1 MVRCDHVGATAVL
14 ALDRVGEAVVDSGID
29 VHASDAAKAEFAFH
43 KAEHPP
49 DEPAPAGRRLDE
61 DVVQQCVA
69 ARPTGTRDR
78 EADQAAPAPES
89 RDDRP
94 RVGELVPH
102 LALGERAASPL
113 RTLERQRALA
123 DALPR
128 GLARREQA
136 RARRRCRYAVF
147 PRASCSTSRDVMMR
161 SAERRLHAIAT
172 S

>member
-1 MVRCDHVGATAVL
+1 MVRCDHLRATATVT
-14 ALDRVGEAVVDSGID
+14 LDGVGEAVVDSGVD
-29 VHASDAAKAEFAFH
+29 VHASDAANAELAFQE
-43 KAEHPP
+43 AEHPP
-49 DEPAPAGRRLDE
+49 DEPAPAERRLDE
-61 DVVQQCVA
+61 DVVQQRVA
-69 ARPTGTRDR
+69 ARPSGTRDC
-78 EADQAAPAPES
+78 EADQARPAPES

-102 LALGERAASPL
+102 LTFGERAAAPL
-113 RTLERQRALA
+113 RTLEGQRALS

-128 GLARREQA
+128 GRARREQA